1 MAIDRH
7 QLRAARILAQRT
19 LYEVAQAVGLGR
31 SALSKI
37 EDGTTAEPD
46 ALTLDRLTA
55 YFETAGV
62 IFHENGHVELRSG
75 LLRVGEQRVN

>member
-1 MAIDRH
+1 ME
-7 QLRAARILAQRT
+7 RT

-46 ALTLDRLTA
+46 ASVLDRLA
-55 YFETAGV
+55 DYFGAAGV
-62 IFHENGHVELRSG
+62 IFHENGRVELRPG
-75 LLRVGEQRVN
+75 LQRIGGQKVN